1 MAQAPVRTGHP
12 LQPLSVDE
20 LAEAVAILRA
30 GVPGGEWDER
40 RFRFVEVALR
50 EPAKAAVLAAEERG
64 EADDLPRE
72 ARAVLIDR
80 GERTTV
86 VATVSLTEGRVLSW
100 ETVEAGQAT
109 LTLEEILEC
118 ERVCRQDPDFQAAMR
133 RRGIEDLDLVWVDPW
148 PFGVYED
155 EAEFAGRRMTR
166 GLVWVRASHEDD
178 NGYAHPVE
186 NVVVFFDLHE
196 MAVVRVDDHGV
207 APVPARTANYSAN
220 DVGPLRDDLKPIE
233 IIQPEGPSFSVEGT
247 LVRWQKWRLR
257 VGFTPREG
265 LVLHTVGW
273 EEDGRVRPVLHRAA
287 MSDMVVPYGDPNP
300 THFRKN
306 TFDGGELNFGA
317 LVNSLTLGCDC
328 LGEIRYFD
336 VALVDQDGTPFTVKN
351 AICMHEED
359 YGVLWRHANMRKE
372 NETEVR
378 RSRRLVISSF
388 STIGNYDYGI
398 FWYLYQDGTIQL
410 EVKLTGIL
418 STGAVAP
425 GETPRYGQLLNED
438 GLYAPIHQ
446 HFFNFRLDLDVD
458 GPVNTV
464 YEEHGEA
471 EPEGPRNPLRSAFRT
486 VRTVLR
492 RELEAQQL
500 VDPLRGRVWRVVNPR
515 RRNAV
520 GEPVGY
526 RLVPHGNV
534 ASLSGPT
541 SSVARRAA
549 FMTRHLWVTPYWD
562 NEKHAAGE
570 FPYQHPGGAGL
581 PEWTAADR
589 PIEETDVVL
598 WYTVGSHHA
607 PRPEDWPVMPVAYAG
622 FLLQP
627 VGFFA
632 ANPALD
638 VPPPAA
644 HCNGHCCS

>member
-1 MAQAPVRTGHP
+1 MAQAPTRTRHP
-12 LQPLSVDE
+12 LEPLSVEE
-20 LAEAVAILRA
+20 LEEAVAVLRA
-30 GVPGGEWDER
+30 GVPGGVWDDR

-50 EPAKAAVLAAEERG
+50 EPSKADVLAAEAAG
-64 EADDLPRE
+64 NGLDLPRE

-80 GERTTV
+80 VERGTV
-86 VATVSLTEGRVLSW
+86 EATVSLTEGRLLGWNLIES
-100 ETVEAGQAT
+100 GQAT
-109 LTLEEILEC
+109 LTLEEILAC
-118 ERVCRQDPDFQAAMR
+118 EQVVRQDPDFQAAMR
-133 RRGIEDLDLVWVDPW
+133 RRGITDMDLVWVDPW

-155 EAEFAGRRMTR
+155 EADLEGRRLTR
-166 GLVWVRASHEDD
+166 GIVWVRSSPDDD

-186 NVVVFFDLHE
+186 NVIVIFDLHE
-196 MAVVRVDDHGV
+196 MAVVRIEDHGV
-207 APVPARTANYSAN
+207 VPVPARNANYGLD
-220 DVGPLRDDLKPIE
+220 DVGPLRSDLKPLAIS
-233 IIQPEGPSFSVEGT
+233 QPEGPSFTVDGA
-247 LVRWQKWRLR
+247 LVRWQKWQFR

-273 EEDGRVRPVLHRAA
+273 EENGRLRPVLHRAA
-287 MSDMVVPYGDPNP
+287 MSDMVVPYGDPAP
-300 THFRKN
+300 THHRKN

-328 LGEIRYFD
+328 LGEIHYFD
-336 VALVDQDGTPFTVKN
+336 AALVDQDGKAYAVKN

-359 YGVLWRHANMRKE
+359 YGVLWRHMNMRT
-372 NETEVR
+372 NQTEVR
-378 RSRRLVISSF
+378 RSRRLVVSSF

-398 FWYLYQDGTIQL
+398 FWYLYQDGTIQC

-418 STGAVAP
+418 STGAVP
-425 GETPRYGQLLNED
+425 VGQTPRYGQLLNED

-464 YEEHGEA
+464 YEEHAEA
-471 EPEGPRNPLRSAFRT
+471 EPAGPGNVLGAAFRT
-486 VRTVLR
+486 VRTPLR
-492 RELEAQQL
+492 TELEAQQL
-500 VDPLRGRVWRVVNPR
+500 IDPLRGRVWRVVNPE

-534 ASLSGPT
+534 QAMASAE
-541 SSVARRAA
+541 SSVAKRAA
-549 FMTRHLWVTPYWD
+549 FMTKHLWVTPYAD
-562 NEKHAAGE
+562 RERFAAGD

-607 PRPEDWPVMPVAYAG
+607 PRPEDWPVMPVSYAG

-627 VGFFA
+627 AGFFA

-638 VPPPAA
+638 VPPPTPHA
-644 HCNGHCCS
+644 NGHCCA

>member
-1 MAQAPVRTGHP
+1 MAQAPTRTRHP
-12 LQPLSVDE
+12 LEPLTADE
-20 LAEAVAILRA
+20 LAAAVAILRA
-30 GVPGGEWDER
+30 GAPVDEWDER

-50 EPAKAAVLAAEERG
+50 EPAKTDLLGAAAGDER
-64 EADDLPRE
+64 ELPRE

-80 GERTTV
+80 AEQ
-86 VATVSLTEGRVLSW
+86 ATVEAFVSLSDECVLSW
-100 ETVEAGQAT
+100 SVVAAGQAT

-118 ERVCRQDPDFQAAMR
+118 ERVVRKDGAFQEAMK
-133 RRGIEDLDLVWVDPW
+133 RRGIIDMDLVWVDPW
-148 PFGVYED
+148 PFGVYDD
-155 EAEFAGRRMTR
+155 EADLEGRRLTR
-166 GLVWVRASHEDD
+166 GLVWVRANAEDD

-186 NVVVFFDLHE
+186 NVIVIFDLNE
-196 MAVVRVDDHGV
+196 MAVVRVEDHGV
-207 APVPARTANYSAN
+207 VPVPAETANYRPQ
-220 DVGPLRDDLKPIE
+220 DLGPPRADLKPIE
-233 IIQPEGPSFSVEGT
+233 ITQPRGPSFNVEGM

-273 EEDGRVRPVLHRAA
+273 EEDGRVRPILHRAA
-287 MSDMVVPYGDPNP
+287 MSDMVVPYGDPAP
-300 THFRKN
+300 THHRKN

-328 LGEIRYFD
+328 LGEIHYFD
-336 VALVDQDGTPFTVKN
+336 VALVDQDGHPYTVKN
-351 AICMHEED
+351 AICLHEED
-359 YGVLWRHANMRKE
+359 YGVLWRHLNMRT
-372 NETEVR
+372 NQTEMR

-398 FWYLYQDGTIQL
+398 FWYLYQDGTIQC

-418 STGAVAP
+418 STGAVPP
-425 GETPRYGQLLNED
+425 GTTPRYGQLLNAD

-464 YEEHGEA
+464 YEEHAEA
-471 EPEGPRNPLRSAFRT
+471 EPTGAENVLGAAFRT
-486 VRTVLR
+486 VRTPLR
-492 RELEAQQL
+492 HELEARQL
-500 VDPLRGRVWRVVNPR
+500 VDPLRGRVWRIVNPGKL
-515 RRNAV
+515 NAV

-534 ASLSGPT
+534 QALASAD
-541 SSVARRAA
+541 SSVAKRAA
-549 FMTRHLWVTPYWD
+549 FMTKHLWVTPYRD
-562 NEKHAAGE
+562 GERYAAGD
-570 FPYQHPGGAGL
+570 FPNQHAGGAGL

-589 PIEETDVVL
+589 AIDETDVVL
-598 WYTVGSHHA
+598 WYSLGSHHA

-627 VGFFA
+627 AGFFA

-638 VPPPAA
+638 VPPP
-644 HCNGHCCS
+644 HPHDNGHCSS